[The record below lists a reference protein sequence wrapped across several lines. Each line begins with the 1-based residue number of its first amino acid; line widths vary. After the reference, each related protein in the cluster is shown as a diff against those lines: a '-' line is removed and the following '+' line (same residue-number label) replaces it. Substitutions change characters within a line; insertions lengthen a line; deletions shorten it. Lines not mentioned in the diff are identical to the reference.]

1 MTAKNN
7 KSTPSQ
13 EFLERKKLHDLD
25 LELSQKKH
33 KMKMVEFEY
42 LRESNRLMHERELE
56 RGRIKTAEIRRSQER
71 QFAHDNP
78 YPYPRD

>member
-1 MTAKNN
+1 MTPKNN
-7 KSTPSQ
+7 NSPPSLEFTERTKLMKS
-13 EFLERKKLHDLD
+13 D
-25 LELSQKKH
+25 LELSKKKH
-33 KMKMVEFEY
+33 EMKMKELEY
-42 LRESNRLMHERELE
+42 LRESNRLFHERELE

>member
-7 KSTPSQ
+7 KSNSTQ
-13 EFLERKKLHDLD
+13 EFLERKKMQNLD
-25 LELSQKKH
+25 LELSKKKH
-33 KMKMVEFEY
+33 KMKMDELEY
-42 LRESNRLMHERELE
+42 LRESNRLFHERELE